1 MEQQKTAD
9 FIIIGGGVI
18 GCRTAYN
25 LANQGAKNV
34 VVLEKGEICT
44 GGTAKSCAITRSHYS
59 IEANMRHA
67 VESVKIFENFDEIV
81 GGDPRFQ
88 RSGHMILGSEGFRP
102 QMEKVFRMQNKYG
115 IDTHAL
121 TPAEANELHPLL
133 QFEDVALIGYES
145 RTGYCDPYLTTTA
158 YAQRA
163 KDLGVTFYTGTPVS
177 GIRMNGAN
185 KTLETP
191 QGGFETPTIILA
203 AGPWTHAL
211 GKMIGVKFPY
221 EISKH
226 KVLTLKIDYPYEK
239 DWPIVKDLLT
249 PEKIYFRPDSGG
261 VVLVGT
267 GDHGEPVEDVEA
279 ITDEVEMEHVERI
292 GKRMANRMPAF
303 ADAKL
308 VRSWTGPYDIPPDW
322 CPIIGPV
329 SGFDGVTVAVG
340 FSGHGF
346 KLAPTIG
353 ESLAQQILG
362 TEPRVPIEMYDMNR
376 FESGKMMRGAYG
388 IGTLA

>member
-1 MEQQKTAD
+1 MNQKKTAD
-9 FIIIGGGVI
+9 YIIIGGGII
-18 GCRTAYN
+18 GCSTAYN
-25 LANQGAKNV
+25 LANQGARNV
-34 VVLEKGEICT
+34 VVLEKGEICS
-44 GGTAKSCAITRSHYS
+44 GGTSKSCAITRSHYS

-67 VESVKIFENFDEIV
+67 VESVKIFENFDQIV

-88 RSGHMILGSEGFRP
+88 RSGHMILGPESFRP
-102 QMEKVFRMQNKYG
+102 QMEKVFQMQNKYG
-115 IDTHAL
+115 INTQTL
-121 TPAEANELHPLL
+121 TPSEANELHPLL
-133 QFEDVALIGYES
+133 QFEDVDLIGYES
-145 RTGYCDPYLTTTA
+145 RTGYCDPYLVTSA
-158 YAQRA
+158 YARRA
-163 KDLGVTFYTGTPVS
+163 RDLGVKFFTDTPVN
-177 GIRMNGAN
+177 GIQINGSN
-185 KTLETP
+185 KIIETP
-191 QGGFETPTIILA
+191 QFDFETPVIILA

-211 GKMIGVKFPY
+211 GKMIGVEFPY

-226 KVLTLKIDYPYEK
+226 KVLTLKIDQPYEK

-267 GDHGEPVEDVEA
+267 GDHGDPLEDVETL
-279 ITDEVEMEHVERI
+279 TDEVEMEHIERI

-303 ADAKL
+303 AEAKL

-322 CPIIGPV
+322 CPVIGPV
-329 SGFDGVTVAVG
+329 PDYEGVTVAVG

-362 TEPRVPIEMYDMNR
+362 SEVRVPIDMYDMNR
-376 FESGKMMRGAYG
+376 FENGKMMCGAYG